1 MVVLSATA
9 SFKVGP
15 RCFSILLAS
24 SASYTFK
31 TKSLEICC
39 LIVLSYE
46 LDFTFNFISWMFK
59 IFPNYGTWRTSLF
72 CSHPWE
78 VMVEAAYRKYPNP
91 HNPNVRTLDTLE
103 RRVDSVARRLFSHRL
118 FSTMW
123 SIPTVVMKVRHM
135 TGVDTTNTFMK
146 II

>member
-1 MVVLSATA
+1 MVKEIRSSFSATNL
-9 SFKVGP
+9 
-15 RCFSILLAS
+15 FSL
-24 SASYTFK
+24 Y
-31 TKSLEICC
+31 EY
-39 LIVLSYE
+39 LIQL
-46 LDFTFNFISWMFK
+46 
-59 IFPNYGTWRTSLF
+59 FPNYGTWRTSLF

-103 RRVDSVARRLFSHRL
+103 RHVDSVARRLFSHRL

-135 TGVDTTNTFMK
+135 TGVDTTDTIVK
-146 II
+146 IIWTQWHRERSGHFSGSGPPKKQV